1 MKVSRRFQLSVHTI
15 LFIAV
20 YGDEKGLT
28 CDYISNEL
36 KCNPIVIKN
45 ILNLLCRNGFL
56 IKVPSTSSIKLKK
69 DVKDITLWDVYKITD
84 EVNIKNIF
92 CSDDL
97 QINNPII
104 SDLPELLVT
113 PFEKVMSCIKDTLSK
128 VSIDSLLKQYN
139 Y

>member
-1 MKVSRRFQLSVHTI
+1 MKVIRRFQLSVHTI

-45 ILNLLCRNGFL
+45 ILNLLCRNDFL

>member
-45 ILNLLCRNGFL
+45 ILNLLCRNDFL

-97 QINNPII
+97 QIASPIV
-104 SDLPELLVT
+104 SDLPELLS
-113 PFEKVMSCIKDTLSK
+113 PAFGEIMNSIKDILST
-128 VSIDSLLKQYN
+128 VSVDSLLKKYN

>member
-45 ILNLLCRNGFL
+45 ILNLLCRNDFL

-128 VSIDSLLKQYN
+128 VSINSLLKQYN

>member
-45 ILNLLCRNGFL
+45 ILNLLCRNDFL

-69 DVKDITLWDVYKITD
+69 DAKDITLWDVYKITD

>member
-45 ILNLLCRNGFL
+45 ILNLLCRNDFL

-92 CSDDL
+92 YSDDL

>member
-45 ILNLLCRNGFL
+45 ILNLLCRNDFL

-84 EVNIKNIF
+84 KVNIKNIF

>member
-45 ILNLLCRNGFL
+45 ILNLLCRNDFL

-113 PFEKVMSCIKDTLSK
+113 PFEKVMSYIKDTLSK

>member
-45 ILNLLCRNGFL
+45 ILNLLCRNDFL

-97 QINNPII
+97 QINSPII

>member
-45 ILNLLCRNGFL
+45 ILNLLCRNDFL

-69 DVKDITLWDVYKITD
+69 DVKDITLWDVYKITG

>member
-45 ILNLLCRNGFL
+45 ILNLLCRNDFL
-56 IKVPSTSSIKLKK
+56 IKVPSSSSIKLKK

>member
-45 ILNLLCRNGFL
+45 ILNLLCRNDFL

-69 DVKDITLWDVYKITD
+69 VVKDITLWDVYKITD

>member
-28 CDYISNEL
+28 CDYISSKL

-45 ILNLLCRNGFL
+45 ILNLLCKNNFL
-56 IKVPSTSSIKLKK
+56 TKVSSSPNIKLKK
-69 DVKDITLWDVYKITD
+69 NINDITLWDIYKVTD

-97 QINNPII
+97 QITNPIM
-104 SDLPELLVT
+104 SDLPELLT
-113 PFEKVMSCIKDTLSK
+113 PPFEEVMGYIKDTLSK